1 MIFQSEAS
9 LQMLIA
15 QAFDEISAIKRIQ
28 RLIRLSYEVED
39 LETIYLLLELYESN
53 LNCFMETLEYSL
65 GCAQKEVEQL
75 PEDFR

>member
-15 QAFDEISAIKRIQ
+15 QAFDEIAAIKRIQ
-28 RLIRLSYEVED
+28 RLIKLSQEAED
-39 LETIYLLLELYESN
+39 LETICLLLELHESHF
-53 LNCFMETLEYSL
+53 NCFIERLEYSL
-65 GCAQKEVEQL
+65 HYAQKKVEQL